1 MKHRD
6 LRTSLPAKCLVMVL
20 LLLCAA
26 GVMLFGAAAAAMS
39 AGCGV
44 YDSFEQDPLCTNTMD
59 GAARSVVEALESGS
73 DYARYQLEERYAGYS
88 AQVPLD

>member
-39 AGCGV
+39 AGCGE
-44 YDSFEQDPLCTNTMD
+44 YY
-59 GAARSVVEALESGS
+59 SV
-73 DYARYQLEERYAGYS
+73 
-88 AQVPLD
+88 

>member
-44 YDSFEQDPLCTNTMD
+44 YDSFEQDPLCTNTCLLYTSPSPRD
-59 GAARSVVEALESGS
+59 
-73 DYARYQLEERYAGYS
+73 
-88 AQVPLD
+88 